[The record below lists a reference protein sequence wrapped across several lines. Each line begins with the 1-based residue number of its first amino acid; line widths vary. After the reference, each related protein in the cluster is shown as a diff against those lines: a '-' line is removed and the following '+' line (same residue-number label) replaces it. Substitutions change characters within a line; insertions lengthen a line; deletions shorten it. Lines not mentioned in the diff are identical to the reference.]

1 MGIAGPISSGTA
13 NLWTIRWDPVTTYST
28 GAPLDPGRT
37 VRYSVYWT
45 DDPALTP
52 GSLRLLASS
61 VVSNAVGFDPLGYP
75 MVRNQAIYLT
85 VQCILD
91 TGETSSLSASI
102 EWVVANAGAAPPAGG
117 IIIKK

>member
-61 VVSNAVGFDPLGYP
+61 VVSNEVAFDPLGYP

-85 VQCILD
+85 VQGILD

-102 EWVVANAGAAPPAGG
+102 EWVVANAGPAPPAGG